1 MKKKVLSLVLAA
13 AMVMGL
19 AAPALAAEE
28 SENGKIVI
36 LHTNDVHCGIDPA
49 TDEESGAVTN
59 VGYAGVAAYKAEME
73 AQYGAENVTLVDA
86 GDAIQG
92 GPIGTLSKGSYIVD
106 IMNEV
111 GYDFAIPGNHEFDYG
126 MDNFL
131 TLAKEKAQ
139 YTYLCCNFTDLEG
152 KPVLDAYKVVDY
164 GDVSVGYVGID
175 TPESFTKS
183 TPTYFQNEKGEYI
196 YSFSQGNEGADLYA
210 AVQKAVDA
218 AVADGADYVVAL
230 GHLGNEGS
238 TDVWTSKS
246 VIANTTGI
254 DVFID
259 GHSHEAYDETVQ
271 NKDGEDVVLAQ
282 TGTKLANIGKVVIDT
297 KTGDITAELVSGYD
311 KQDETVAA
319 YVAKVNEEFAGVLQ
333 EVVAKSDVDLTTLDP
348 ATGERAVRSAET
360 NLGDLCADAYR
371 VLLGADVAFVNG
383 GGVRAD
389 IAAGDITYENIINV
403 HPFGNE
409 ACLVETTGQDILDAL
424 EMGARLYPEE
434 NGGFLQVSGLSYT
447 IDASVPSSVVLN
459 DEGEFV
465 KVDGDYRVKDVMV
478 GDEPLDVT
486 KTYTLASH
494 NYMLKSGG
502 DGFVMFKDDPVL
514 KDCVMIDNQVL
525 INYIVDELGGVVGA
539 DYAAPQGRITIVN
552 ADQAAETPAEPE
564 APADWADVA
573 ADAWYAEAVN
583 YVIENGIMGSTST
596 DAKVFTPDG
605 TVTRAT
611 VFQTLYNLEGKPA
624 VTETATEGAAL
635 TTAEDGSV
643 TGWTA
648 FSDIDGTWYADA
660 ANWAASTGLA
670 AVPADRTFN
679 GDRAITRAE
688 IATIFARYAEYKG
701 VSTTAGDLSTYA
713 DAADVAEWAADGMAT
728 AVGSGIISGKPG
740 SLLDPNGTTIRTELA
755 TILFNYAKL
764 VDASKGYTETAVSI
778 EVPETDGIPAHT
790 VPAIVTVPDGEGPF
804 AAVVMLHG
812 TGSDKHEA
820 GMGYDYAAPVLAKA
834 GIATI
839 RFDFMGN
846 GESTASYA
854 DYCYTSANIDAKAAA
869 DYVAALENVN
879 AEKIGIMG
887 WSQGGTNALLAAA
900 AYPETFKA
908 VVTWSGATALDGST
922 LFAEGFDAAYE
933 TAKTNGTYTMTFDWR
948 DPLEVGTRWFEEVKS
963 TDVLK
968 ETAKIT
974 APVVAINGDLDT
986 TVPPENA
993 TAIAEA
999 AQNGSVWMIAGADHT
1014 YNVFTEADHA
1024 TILKTAADTAAF
1036 FQQAFDGALSGTV
1049 TAVSKYG
1056 NVTTSIS
1063 LEALSTIGAE
1073 AGDILTITVNG
1084 TAMDVPYGTAYS
1096 DVDNGSVISLPD
1108 TDTNTLAVA
1117 INMGNFAET
1126 YKAGE
1131 GTVITVAMKEKA
1143 GYLEEYQIRN
1153 IDSLRTNNREDYA
1166 SDEVFAN
1173 FRPVVMGDIAEGVL
1187 YRSSSPVNPELG
1199 RNTYADQ
1206 LAEAAGIKT
1215 VLNLADSEEAMKA
1228 YEGYAD
1234 SYYATLNVVALDMG
1248 VDFAAEDFNA
1258 KLKTGL
1264 EYMIANEGPYLVH
1277 CNEGKDR
1284 AGFVSAL
1291 LEALMGGTVDEIK
1304 ADYMT
1309 SYENYYHVEK
1319 GSEQYEKIAESNIM
1333 NTLRTIA
1340 GLEEGADLAGVDL
1353 AAAAETYL
1361 TGTVGLSAE
1370 QVDALQAVL
1379 SGTAAGAEQAA

>member
-465 KVDGDYRVKDVMV
+465 KVDGAYRVKDVMV

-583 YVIENGIMGSTST
+583 YVIDNGIMGSTST

-624 VTETATEGAAL
+624 MGEKIPDGAAL
-635 TTAEDGSV
+635 VTDENGNV

-755 TILFNYAKL
+755 TILLNFSKL
-764 VDASKGYTETAVSI
+764 TPAEVTYTTEAVSI
-778 EVPETDGIPAHT
+778 EANGRTIPA
-790 VPAIVTVPDGEGPF
+790 VVTRPVGEGPF
-804 AAVVMLHG
+804 PAVVLNHG
-812 TGSDKHEA
+812 HGGSKDENTGFGGIAKA
-820 GMGYDYAAPVLAKA
+820 LAEA
-834 GIATI
+834 GIASIRMDFPGCGDSTEPFTENTLSNMIADSNAAKDYLVANYPVDADKLGILGYSMGGLIAAEIVSQEDNPYQAVVLLSGALVDVETLAPNLFGSMETYEELKATAEKDGFATFTTI
-839 RFDFMGN
+839 YGQTQDLSKAWFDDM
-846 GESTASYA
+846 E
-854 DYCYTSANIDAKAAA
+854 AA
-869 DYVAALENVN
+869 DGIADIQKFDGPVMIMYGDKDEMVTPEMNQAVAQVMPEAQVVIVPDADHGYGFYSDQPEVTAMVEGSITDFFTGNL
-879 AEKIGIMG
+879 MG
-887 WSQGGTNALLAAA
+887 AAQA
-900 AYPETFKA
+900 
-908 VVTWSGATALDGST
+908 
-922 LFAEGFDAAYE
+922 DAA
-933 TAKTNGTYTMTFDWR
+933 
-948 DPLEVGTRWFEEVKS
+948 
-963 TDVLK
+963 
-968 ETAKIT
+968 
-974 APVVAINGDLDT
+974 
-986 TVPPENA
+986 
-993 TAIAEA
+993 
-999 AQNGSVWMIAGADHT
+999 
-1014 YNVFTEADHA
+1014 
-1024 TILKTAADTAAF
+1024 
-1036 FQQAFDGALSGTV
+1036 
-1049 TAVSKYG
+1049 
-1056 NVTTSIS
+1056 
-1063 LEALSTIGAE
+1063 
-1073 AGDILTITVNG
+1073 
-1084 TAMDVPYGTAYS
+1084 
-1096 DVDNGSVISLPD
+1096 
-1108 TDTNTLAVA
+1108 
-1117 INMGNFAET
+1117 
-1126 YKAGE
+1126 
-1131 GTVITVAMKEKA
+1131 
-1143 GYLEEYQIRN
+1143 
-1153 IDSLRTNNREDYA
+1153 
-1166 SDEVFAN
+1166 
-1173 FRPVVMGDIAEGVL
+1173 
-1187 YRSSSPVNPELG
+1187 
-1199 RNTYADQ
+1199 
-1206 LAEAAGIKT
+1206 
-1215 VLNLADSEEAMKA
+1215 
-1228 YEGYAD
+1228 
-1234 SYYATLNVVALDMG
+1234 
-1248 VDFAAEDFNA
+1248 
-1258 KLKTGL
+1258 
-1264 EYMIANEGPYLVH
+1264 
-1277 CNEGKDR
+1277 
-1284 AGFVSAL
+1284 
-1291 LEALMGGTVDEIK
+1291 
-1304 ADYMT
+1304 
-1309 SYENYYHVEK
+1309 
-1319 GSEQYEKIAESNIM
+1319 
-1333 NTLRTIA
+1333 
-1340 GLEEGADLAGVDL
+1340 
-1353 AAAAETYL
+1353 
-1361 TGTVGLSAE
+1361 
-1370 QVDALQAVL
+1370 
-1379 SGTAAGAEQAA
+1379 

>member
-297 KTGDITAELVSGYD
+297 KTGDISAELVSGYD

-389 IAAGDITYENIINV
+389 IAAGDITYEDIINV

-465 KVDGDYRVKDVMV
+465 KVDGAYRVKDVMV

-583 YVIENGIMGSTST
+583 YVIDNGIMGSTST

-740 SLLDPNGTTIRTELA
+740 NLLDPNGTTIRTELA
-755 TILFNYAKL
+755 TILFNFSKL
-764 VDASKGYTETAVSI
+764 TPAEVTYTTETVSI
-778 EVPETDGIPAHT
+778 EANGRTIPA
-790 VPAIVTVPDGEGPF
+790 VVTLPVGEGPF
-804 AAVVMLHG
+804 PAVVLNHG
-812 TGSDKHEA
+812 HGGSKDENTGF
-820 GMGYDYAAPVLAKA
+820 GGIAAALAEA
-834 GIATI
+834 GIASIRMDFPGCGDSTEPFTENTLSNMIADSNAAKDYLVANYPVDADKLGILGYSMGGLIAAEIVSQEDNPYQAVVLLSGALVDVETLAPNLFGSMETYEELKATAEKDGFATFTTI
-839 RFDFMGN
+839 YGQTQDLSKAWFDDM
-846 GESTASYA
+846 E
-854 DYCYTSANIDAKAAA
+854 AA
-869 DYVAALENVN
+869 DGIADIQKFDGPVMIMYGDKDEMVTPEMNQAVAQVMPEAQVVIVPDADHGYGFYSDQPEVTAMVEGSITDFFTGNL
-879 AEKIGIMG
+879 MG
-887 WSQGGTNALLAAA
+887 AAQA
-900 AYPETFKA
+900 
-908 VVTWSGATALDGST
+908 
-922 LFAEGFDAAYE
+922 DAA
-933 TAKTNGTYTMTFDWR
+933 
-948 DPLEVGTRWFEEVKS
+948 
-963 TDVLK
+963 
-968 ETAKIT
+968 
-974 APVVAINGDLDT
+974 
-986 TVPPENA
+986 
-993 TAIAEA
+993 
-999 AQNGSVWMIAGADHT
+999 
-1014 YNVFTEADHA
+1014 
-1024 TILKTAADTAAF
+1024 
-1036 FQQAFDGALSGTV
+1036 
-1049 TAVSKYG
+1049 
-1056 NVTTSIS
+1056 
-1063 LEALSTIGAE
+1063 
-1073 AGDILTITVNG
+1073 
-1084 TAMDVPYGTAYS
+1084 
-1096 DVDNGSVISLPD
+1096 
-1108 TDTNTLAVA
+1108 
-1117 INMGNFAET
+1117 
-1126 YKAGE
+1126 
-1131 GTVITVAMKEKA
+1131 
-1143 GYLEEYQIRN
+1143 
-1153 IDSLRTNNREDYA
+1153 
-1166 SDEVFAN
+1166 
-1173 FRPVVMGDIAEGVL
+1173 
-1187 YRSSSPVNPELG
+1187 
-1199 RNTYADQ
+1199 
-1206 LAEAAGIKT
+1206 
-1215 VLNLADSEEAMKA
+1215 
-1228 YEGYAD
+1228 
-1234 SYYATLNVVALDMG
+1234 
-1248 VDFAAEDFNA
+1248 
-1258 KLKTGL
+1258 
-1264 EYMIANEGPYLVH
+1264 
-1277 CNEGKDR
+1277 
-1284 AGFVSAL
+1284 
-1291 LEALMGGTVDEIK
+1291 
-1304 ADYMT
+1304 
-1309 SYENYYHVEK
+1309 
-1319 GSEQYEKIAESNIM
+1319 
-1333 NTLRTIA
+1333 
-1340 GLEEGADLAGVDL
+1340 
-1353 AAAAETYL
+1353 
-1361 TGTVGLSAE
+1361 
-1370 QVDALQAVL
+1370 
-1379 SGTAAGAEQAA
+1379 